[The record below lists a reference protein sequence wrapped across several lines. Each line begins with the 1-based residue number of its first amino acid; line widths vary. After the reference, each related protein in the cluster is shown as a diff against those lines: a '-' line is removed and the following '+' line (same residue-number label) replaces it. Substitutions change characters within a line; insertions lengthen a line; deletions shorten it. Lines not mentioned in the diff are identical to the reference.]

1 MTRTEPHR
9 ACRHD
14 VDWPARV
21 RCTDETGWHFGQVV
35 NLSVTGVL
43 LRTER
48 RYQIGER
55 VEVEIDFLS
64 ELDGARDAKTVVA
77 GLGRI
82 VRTEDRIPGRSAVQ
96 FVVECGLSTRDGSDE
111 DAPKYA

>member
-1 MTRTEPHR
+1 M
-9 ACRHD
+9 
-14 VDWPARV
+14 
-21 RCTDETGWHFGQVV
+21 

-64 ELDGARDAKTVVA
+64 ELDGGPIAKTVVSGI
-77 GLGRI
+77 GLI
-82 VRTEDRIPGRSAVQ
+82 VRTDNPAQGHAAVQ
-96 FVVECGLSTRDGSDE
+96 FVVECGLSTRDDR
-111 DAPKYA
+111 DQQAKQKD